1 MSSADPR
8 YSAKLRVKVAG
19 RDSSGNEFKQVA
31 YTQDVSQRGV
41 RLRGAPSL
49 IERSSV
55 VEVHHGWKKA
65 RFRVVWVGGPG
76 TTEDGQAGLESL
88 DPGSCLWGK
97 PLPGVPIA
105 RKSAL

>member
-8 YSAKLRVKVAG
+8 YSAKLRVKLEG
-19 RDSSGNEFKQVA
+19 RDSSGHSFKQIA

-41 RLRGAPSL
+41 RLRGAPPL

-76 TTEDGQAGLESL
+76 TSEDGQAGLESL

-97 PLPGVPIA
+97 PLPGVPIQ
-105 RKSAL
+105 RSSS